1 MANLSDAQKLM
12 QQAKQYESPPGGF
25 FAKMF
30 SSPNYDEAAAC
41 YTQAGN
47 KFKAQKQ
54 WESSGNAF
62 KQAARLQMSENLGS
76 KHEAAQSFV
85 NAGLVF
91 RKFNPKAAIEAYQ
104 QAVSILTDMGRF
116 NMAAK
121 HLASVGEI
129 YNEQRNFQKSIE
141 AYNQAADYYRSEESH
156 TTADKFSLLAADLLA
171 NEMENYQA
179 AVEIY
184 EMIGNRSA
192 DSNLLKYSAKNH
204 FFKAA
209 LCHLNIDYI
218 NAQQALERYPQI
230 LPSFQDTREFNLLN
244 KLVKAAEETNIDEFT
259 EAVTDY
265 DNISRLDDWTTSLL
279 LRAKKMIGDDGDGDL
294 T

>member
-192 DSNLLKYSAKNH
+192 DSNLLKYWEN
-204 FFKAA
+204 
-209 LCHLNIDYI
+209 CV
-218 NAQQALERYPQI
+218 I
-230 LPSFQDTREFNLLN
+230 LAF
-244 KLVKAAEETNIDEFT
+244 
-259 EAVTDY
+259 
-265 DNISRLDDWTTSLL
+265 
-279 LRAKKMIGDDGDGDL
+279 
-294 T
+294 